1 METEPI
7 ENQSKG
13 GGLALQSWRQI
24 CKDTDLLRIAP
35 VPLAYIVLYV
45 AVFVPIMAHYFP
57 KEGYL
62 QFLLYHYSN
71 LLTSALALFAIT
83 YAATQ
88 TVALKIHYSKLLKL
102 ETSIQVQLDQLT
114 EQAGELRR
122 LGKCLSTYRKG
133 PFPKYLRQIGKLA
146 KKADPGDHLDILVD
160 CLDYGSFFAPKVH
173 QKVRDQ
179 ICSAQQRGVV
189 LRIIVCGAA
198 PQPLTEPSG
207 KQLGD
212 YDQAERRLLIGRYN
226 EILAR
231 DDDFRI
237 FLRLLSTSDELSTF
251 ATTWFKGSFVLSPE
265 EVRAACAKL
274 CTDLRAN
281 GETEEA
287 KTLTTLLQVRQLWF
301 AMKLLDCDIAVRSV
315 SRLEPMFFWIKY
327 KLGKGGDTRTGD
339 HSKEITEKGL
349 FTFANAARGPGQ
361 LV

>member
-1 METEPI
+1 MLCKAGVKSAKIPI
-7 ENQSKG
+7 SFAS
-13 GGLALQSWRQI
+13 LPS
-24 CKDTDLLRIAP
+24 
-35 VPLAYIVLYV
+35 PLAYIVLYV

-102 ETSIQVQLDQLT
+102 ETSIQVQLDQLA

-265 EVRAACAKL
+265 EVRAACAEVVYEIFAL
-274 CTDLRAN
+274 
-281 GETEEA
+281 TE
-287 KTLTTLLQVRQLWF
+287 R
-301 AMKLLDCDIAVRSV
+301 DGRS
-315 SRLEPMFFWIKY
+315 
-327 KLGKGGDTRTGD
+327 
-339 HSKEITEKGL
+339 
-349 FTFANAARGPGQ
+349 
-361 LV
+361 